1 MPKRKEL
8 FLKLTNYKE
17 ELEIIIENK
26 KFSTEVENLLSN
38 MLYKIENSYNDYEMV
53 KKIVDEKNDL
63 IENILESIK
72 ECKDIK
78 LLKPTSDRMKE
89 LKKQNLKFKVDQRNK
104 TIETFPDEKSLLE
117 ALYNIKL
124 EKRIYISE
132 KYSELRNSLPYVIQ
146 TGRNNTRTE
155 IIRDFNAWSWN
166 TEIEE
171 IKNIQCNLI
180 YTNLELLFGKE
191 FMNEW
196 LSLDENKDIIEVLK
210 KELNEYFKTD
220 REIREFMLLLF
231 KISIIIYCKEDDK
244 EKKRLEED
252 FKYNTEEIE
261 KLRDTEKLID
271 SVSKK
276 KQKDSKQIEKIDK
289 ILNNRQL
296 LSKELEKHNLNKENT
311 LLDENEFI
319 INLKKRRKKLQ
330 KDIKDSNKL
339 LEPNYYSNYKR
350 QIENNLVN
358 LVAVTE
364 LEKENEYMIKFQ
376 KYFIKGLKNKIM
388 QSNNKKEIIN
398 MLYIIRYY
406 NFVPY
411 SSEYFIKD
419 TNEIKSD
426 LNNIE
431 ELLLNKLEENNMV
444 NKFSNMYKF
453 DNKLIKKIFK
463 LRIINL
469 EKIYME
475 FKKGEKIKIILY
487 DDDTIEK
494 GFEVKANDIKIL
506 KYNKRIKM
514 FA

>member
-1 MPKRKEL
+1 M
-8 FLKLTNYKE
+8 
-17 ELEIIIENK
+17 
-26 KFSTEVENLLSN
+26 
-38 MLYKIENSYNDYEMV
+38 
-53 KKIVDEKNDL
+53 
-63 IENILESIK
+63 
-72 ECKDIK
+72 
-78 LLKPTSDRMKE
+78 
-89 LKKQNLKFKVDQRNK
+89 
-104 TIETFPDEKSLLE
+104 
-117 ALYNIKL
+117 
-124 EKRIYISE
+124 
-132 KYSELRNSLPYVIQ
+132 
-146 TGRNNTRTE
+146 
-155 IIRDFNAWSWN
+155 
-166 TEIEE
+166 
-171 IKNIQCNLI
+171 
-180 YTNLELLFGKE
+180 
-191 FMNEW
+191 
-196 LSLDENKDIIEVLK
+196 
-210 KELNEYFKTD
+210 
-220 REIREFMLLLF
+220 
-231 KISIIIYCKEDDK
+231 
-244 EKKRLEED
+244 
-252 FKYNTEEIE
+252 
-261 KLRDTEKLID
+261 
-271 SVSKK
+271 
-276 KQKDSKQIEKIDK
+276 
-289 ILNNRQL
+289 
-296 LSKELEKHNLNKENT
+296 
-311 LLDENEFI
+311 
-319 INLKKRRKKLQ
+319 
-330 KDIKDSNKL
+330 
-339 LEPNYYSNYKR
+339 
-350 QIENNLVN
+350 N

-453 DNKLIKKIFK
+453 DNKLIKKILK